1 MRGPKVGEMRY
12 SAAAWLA
19 WTLWVLC
26 VGLFAASHRNM
37 LQTLRGKKT
46 PREGAGQPPALLLD
60 QGSLPGQLPV
70 TRQDR
75 LTEATAEE
83 REALCRW

>member
-1 MRGPKVGEMRY
+1 MRGPKVGEIRY

-19 WTLWVLC
+19 WTLWVPC

-46 PREGAGQPPALLLD
+46 PHEGAGQPPALLLD
-60 QGSLPGQLPV
+60 QGSLPDQLPAAWQEHLTDV
-70 TRQDR
+70 TV
-75 LTEATAEE
+75 EE
-83 REALCRW
+83 GE